1 MDDFY
6 SSQAIE
12 VGTKIVS
19 FSSAIIGTHTD
30 GIPPLQAKATLKLKL
45 NYNCVRPAVWHA
57 KLGYTGNYHFSH
69 GFCMC
74 LVLNYVKI
82 ETRANH

>member
-1 MDDFY
+1 MNDSY

-30 GIPPLQAKATLKLKL
+30 GIPPLQAKTTLKIKL

-57 KLGYTGNYHFSH
+57 KLGYTGKNYFSL
-69 GFCMC
+69 GFC
-74 LVLNYVKI
+74 V
-82 ETRANH
+82 